1 MRRVLLAAASIIGIL
16 VGLLWVLQGLG
27 VVHWPR
33 QSFMIAQ
40 TSWAIRGGLLM
51 ALGLVLLHRA
61 RQR

>member
-1 MRRVLLAAASIIGIL
+1 MRRVLLAAASLVSIL

-40 TSWAIRGGLLM
+40 TNWAIYGALLM
-51 ALGLVLLHRA
+51 ALGLVLLYRA